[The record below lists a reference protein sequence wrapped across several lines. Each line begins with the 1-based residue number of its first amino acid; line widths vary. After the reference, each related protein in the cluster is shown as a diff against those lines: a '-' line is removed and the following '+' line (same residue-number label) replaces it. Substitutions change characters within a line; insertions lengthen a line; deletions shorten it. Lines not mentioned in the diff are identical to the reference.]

1 MLEFGSNFNFSDVI
15 MTQLQIQTMDQ
26 RKTNKELLSI
36 SLFGVLHQDTKQQRS
51 IRFRGKH
58 KKLWFW
64 VS

>member
-1 MLEFGSNFNFSDVI
+1 MLEFGSLELAFQ

-36 SLFGVLHQDTKQQRS
+36 SLFGVRHQDTKQQRF

-58 KKLWFW
+58 KKLWFG
-64 VS
+64 VR